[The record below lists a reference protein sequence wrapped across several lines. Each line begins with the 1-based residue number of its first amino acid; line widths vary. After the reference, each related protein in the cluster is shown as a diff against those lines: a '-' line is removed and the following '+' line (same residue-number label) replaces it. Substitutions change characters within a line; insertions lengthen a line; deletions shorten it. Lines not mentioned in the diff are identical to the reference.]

1 MNSIVDNRDI
11 FTQILSGFD
20 KETLVEIFSE
30 PPDKVAK
37 SAVENS
43 DPFVYE
49 GSKPI
54 PPIKSKLISSV

>member
-1 MNSIVDNRDI
+1 MTSIVENRDI

-30 PPDKVAK
+30 PNGTNIDGI
-37 SAVENS
+37 EQLM
-43 DPFVYE
+43 YE

>member
-1 MNSIVDNRDI
+1 MTSIVENRDI

-30 PPDKVAK
+30 PNDTNVDGI
-37 SAVENS
+37 EHIM
-43 DPFVYE
+43 YE
-49 GSKPI
+49 GSKPV